1 MQICVTMVEAQK
13 RFDYFARRAEFGET
27 ITVRRFRHLLFAFA
41 PTQSKRR
48 VRAERKFAFKSK
60 LKK

>member
-1 MQICVTMVEAQK
+1 MVEAQK